1 MKGAFDEAQKWYQKR
16 SKASKPTYHDEES
29 TRKEFEEL
37 HKAVEPTGEEIPI
50 QVNPKPTVNDEPP
63 EEGK

>member
-1 MKGAFDEAQKWYQKR
+1 LYWKR

-37 HKAVEPTGEEIPI
+37 HKAVEPTGKEIPI
-50 QVNPKPTVNDEPP
+50 HISTRN
-63 EEGK
+63 